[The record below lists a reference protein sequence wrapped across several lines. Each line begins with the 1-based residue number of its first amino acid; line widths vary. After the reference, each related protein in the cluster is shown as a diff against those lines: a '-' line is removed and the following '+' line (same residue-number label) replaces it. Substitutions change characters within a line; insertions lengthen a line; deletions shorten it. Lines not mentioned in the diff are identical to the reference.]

1 MRFMFFGLRTPLLW
15 LSFLETVSSGKLVYF
30 KKIKVSC
37 ETRKVQVRI
46 DNAICVLA
54 ICVTSAK
61 NAPTNANFSLM
72 ALVT

>member
-37 ETRKVQVRI
+37 ETRKV
-46 DNAICVLA
+46 
-54 ICVTSAK
+54 
-61 NAPTNANFSLM
+61 
-72 ALVT
+72 